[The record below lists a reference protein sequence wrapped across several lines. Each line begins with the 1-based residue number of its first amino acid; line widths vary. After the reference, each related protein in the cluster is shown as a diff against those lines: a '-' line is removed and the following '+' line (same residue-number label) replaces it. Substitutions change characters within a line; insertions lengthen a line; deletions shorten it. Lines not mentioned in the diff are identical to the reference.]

1 METDSSARAK
11 LRGAAFGLAAA
22 ALFGASAPFAKVL
35 LGGAG
40 PLALAGL
47 LYAGAGLALTAA
59 RVARR
64 GPGREARLRRA
75 DAPLLAVVAVAGG
88 LLGPVLMLVGLR
100 RLPAVTGSLLLN
112 LEAPFTM
119 LLAVSAF
126 REHLSRR
133 EAAGAALA
141 IAGGAALGA
150 QPGALAGGWT
160 GALCI
165 ALACLCWALDNNL
178 TQRLSGRDPLS
189 VVQVKVLSAGAG
201 ALVLAAALGDPFP
214 PPRQVGAALL
224 LGSLSYGASIVLDAH
239 ALRLLGAARE
249 ATFFATAPFVGAAL
263 SMAVLGERPSLLDA
277 AGAAAMAAGVA
288 VLIRARHGH
297 AHTHEAMEHDHLHV
311 HDEHHRHAHD
321 GPVVEPHAHPH
332 THAPL
337 THDHPHVSDAHHR
350 HRHH

>member
-1 METDSSARAK
+1 MNTDSAGAR

-47 LYAGAGLALTAA
+47 LYAGAGLALTAVRLA
-59 RVARR
+59 RGGA
-64 GPGREARLRRA
+64 GREARVRRE
-75 DAPLLAVVAVAGG
+75 DAPLLAVVSVAGG
-88 LLGPVLMLVGLR
+88 LIGPVLMLAGLR

-126 REHLSRR
+126 REHLSRG
-133 EAAGAALA
+133 EAAGAALV
-141 IAGGAALGA
+141 IAGGAALGV
-150 QPGALAGGWT
+150 QPGALSGSWT
-160 GALCI
+160 GAACI
-165 ALACLCWALDNNL
+165 AAACGCWALDNNL
-178 TQRLSGRDPLS
+178 TQRLSARDPVSL
-189 VVQVKVLSAGAG
+189 VQLKALAAGAG
-201 ALVLAAALGDPFP
+201 ALGLAAALGQPFP
-214 PPRQVGAALL
+214 GPRQVGWALA

-249 ATFFATAPFVGAAL
+249 AAFFATAPFVGAAL
-263 SMAVLGERPSLLDA
+263 SVAVLGERPSGFDL
-277 AGAAAMAAGVA
+277 AGALAMAAGVA

-297 AHTHEAMEHDHLHV
+297 AHAHEAMEHDHLHV
-311 HDEHHRHAHD
+311 HDEHHQHAHQ
-321 GPVVEPHAHPH
+321 GPVTEPHAHPH
-332 THAPL
+332 AHAPL

-350 HRHH
+350 HRHG